1 MIFFGQ
7 KMRMRKRKKYWCLEK
22 IWGCLFMDVKIILR
36 MICCVQRR
44 KDQVEI
50 ERKRRGESLGG
61 L

>member
-1 MIFFGQ
+1 
-7 KMRMRKRKKYWCLEK
+7 
-22 IWGCLFMDVKIILR
+22 MDVKIILR